1 MRRRTRRPTYA
12 HGSPTRARQ
21 RMSPMKPRPVKGCSY
36 SFMYW
41 YMCRLDA
48 SHRCLVVNKG
58 CRLSPSTSLSS
69 SWFLL
74 LAYIAPVVGI
84 NRTRRLPTCRSHT
97 LHSPFAYI
105 ARILLL
111 LRPGFPNFRNDSHCC
126 CCCVAG
132 IGVLISRPFDQLSS
146 GRPSTAGNTQNESAP
161 FGGLD
166 DHDTHNRS

>member
-1 MRRRTRRPTYA
+1 
-12 HGSPTRARQ
+12 
-21 RMSPMKPRPVKGCSY
+21 
-36 SFMYW
+36 
-41 YMCRLDA
+41 MCRLDA

-111 LRPGFPNFRNDSHCC
+111 LVLGSGFWVLGADARASSFTWASTWASEVKPFQSAVHDNSL
-126 CCCVAG
+126 G
-132 IGVLISRPFDQLSS
+132 IALIFDILPQ
-146 GRPSTAGNTQNESAP
+146 
-161 FGGLD
+161 D
-166 DHDTHNRS
+166 